1 MLNVRYTGFGGYME
15 VPCYEDEKGKLYFD
29 ENNGVG
35 GLNLYT
41 GAYRNE
47 DGEILGEPDT
57 KVTESVE
64 CAEPFVRHPRER
76 DYRMLGRLKS
86 DCEYFLKF
94 GAGNEN
100 VLYYKNVEEHCNA
113 MEKLWNSFE
122 AEDKP
127 EWLTMEQIQEY
138 RDKMTRELK
147 ENGLA
152 TSVNNL
158 SEALSETNRM
168 LARTDNT
175 VKNVTDSVTL
185 QQSKEMM
192 SAALGSTD
200 ELLSLY
206 KDNNSRTV
214 AQAVNVVAEE
224 RAEYNNKLT
233 VKQAI
238 ENRQHTHYGAY
249 ADIGTALDKFST
261 DELIDYLRK
270 NEPGGEGSLRGY
282 VESQIIGAQINRERY
297 QSENNFVTE
306 SVTNDMPDEPD
317 IEQAAGLRM

>member
-1 MLNVRYTGFGGYME
+1 M
-15 VPCYEDEKGKLYFD
+15 
-29 ENNGVG
+29 
-35 GLNLYT
+35 
-41 GAYRNE
+41 
-47 DGEILGEPDT
+47 
-57 KVTESVE
+57 TE
-64 CAEPFVRHPRER
+64 
-76 DYRMLGRLKS
+76 
-86 DCEYFLKF
+86 
-94 GAGNEN
+94 
-100 VLYYKNVEEHCNA
+100 
-113 MEKLWNSFE
+113 
-122 AEDKP
+122 
-127 EWLTMEQIQEY
+127 
-138 RDKMTRELK
+138 
-147 ENGLA
+147 
-152 TSVNNL
+152 
-158 SEALSETNRM
+158 
-168 LARTDNT
+168 
-175 VKNVTDSVTL
+175 SVTL

-270 NEPGGEGSLRGY
+270 NELGGEGSLRGY